1 MAIGNIHGFLNAL
14 EALVEFVSPS
24 SDDTLITVGDYVDRG
39 PDSVGV
45 IEWLI
50 QKFDDGQLVPLRGNH
65 DIMMLDAL
73 DGGDWAGGWE

>member
-1 MAIGNIHGFLNAL
+1 MPRTLAIGDIHGFLNAL

-45 IEWLI
+45 I
-50 QKFDDGQLVPLRGNH
+50 
-65 DIMMLDAL
+65 
-73 DGGDWAGGWE
+73 